1 MAVNPLDLQT
11 NFMQINSVSKKEVL
25 SKEQE
30 ILKQEYVTDL
40 LKKESEKNI
49 EDVRELKDLD
59 MLERTNDRNKK
70 NKNAEQK
77 GKDSEKD
84 NTENNENAVATDNT
98 IVLREDGVGFKIDTV
113 G

>member
-11 NFMQINSVSKKEVL
+11 NFMQINSISKKEVL

-40 LKKESEKNI
+40 LKKESEKNT
-49 EDVRELKDLD
+49 ENFRELKDLEQ
-59 MLERTNDRNKK
+59 LERTNDRNKK
-70 NKNAEQK
+70 K
-77 GKDSEKD
+77 KDSEQKNKKSKD
-84 NTENNENAVATDNT
+84 DKNENENVPDS
-98 IVLREDGVGFKIDTV
+98 VLREDGVGFKIDTV

>member
-49 EDVRELKDLD
+49 EDVRKLTDLD
-59 MLERTNDRNKK
+59 KLERTNDRNKK
-70 NKNAEQK
+70 NKNQEQK
-77 GKDSEKD
+77 NKKSETD
-84 NTENNENAVATDNT
+84 NAESNENATADNA
-98 IVLREDGVGFKIDTV
+98 VLREDGVGFKIDTV

>member
-1 MAVNPLDLQT
+1 MAVNPIDLQT

-59 MLERTNDRNKK
+59 MLEKTNDRNKK
-70 NKNAEQK
+70 NKNSKQK
-77 GKDSEKD
+77 DKESEKD
-84 NTENNENAVATDNT
+84 DTENGGNAATADT
-98 IVLREDGVGFKIDTV
+98 AVLREDGIGFKIDTV

>member
-40 LKKESEKNI
+40 LKKEREKNI

-59 MLERTNDRNKK
+59 RLEKTNDRNK
-70 NKNAEQK
+70 NKNSGQK
-77 GKDSEKD
+77 NNKSEAD
-84 NTENNENAVATDNT
+84 DTEDNENAAADNT
-98 IVLREDGVGFKIDTV
+98 VLREDGVGFKIDTV

>member
-49 EDVRELKDLD
+49 EDVRKLKDLD
-59 MLERTNDRNKK
+59 MLEKTNDRNKK
-70 NKNAEQK
+70 NKNSEQK
-77 GKDSEKD
+77 DKKSGKGD
-84 NTENNENAVATDNT
+84 TENNGDVVTSDGT
-98 IVLREDGVGFKIDTV
+98 VLREDGVGFKIDTV

>member
-30 ILKQEYVTDL
+30 VLKQEYVTDL

-49 EDVRELKDLD
+49 ENVRELKDLD
-59 MLERTNDRNKK
+59 GLERTKNDKNKK
-70 NKNAEQK
+70 NKNQEQK
-77 GKDSEKD
+77 NKKSEAD
-84 NTENNENAVATDNT
+84 NAENSESVAADNA
-98 IVLREDGVGFKIDTV
+98 VLREDGVGFKIDTV